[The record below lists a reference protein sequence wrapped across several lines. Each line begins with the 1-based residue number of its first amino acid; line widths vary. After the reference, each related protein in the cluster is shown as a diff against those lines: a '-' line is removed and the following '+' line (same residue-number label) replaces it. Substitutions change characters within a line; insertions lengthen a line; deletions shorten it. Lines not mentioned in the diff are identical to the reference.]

1 VTSESR
7 ALRVGA
13 ASTDPIIVGI
23 SGGSGAIYGV
33 RILERLRELD
43 VERHLVMTKAGLSTL
58 RYETDYTAQDLKALA
73 TTVHPVRDVGASIAS
88 GSFRTQGMIVAP
100 CSVKALSGIANC
112 YGDNLLQ
119 RAADV
124 TLKEQRKLVLMIRE
138 TPLHRGHLRLLVTA
152 AESGATIFP
161 PLPAFYARPKTIDE
175 MVDHSVGRV
184 LDLFEIDVGMPRWSG
199 QQTQDFD

>member
-1 VTSESR
+1 ME
-7 ALRVGA
+7 
-13 ASTDPIIVGI
+13 PIIVGI

-33 RILERLRELD
+33 RILERLKELGI
-43 VERHLVMTKAGLSTL
+43 ERHLVMTQPGLATL
-58 RYETDYTAQDLKALA
+58 RYETDYTAEDLKALA
-73 TTVHPVRDVGASIAS
+73 TEVHPVRNIGASIAS

-100 CSVKALSGIANC
+100 CSVKTLSGIAHC

-124 TLKEQRKLVLMIRE
+124 TLKEQRKLVLMVRE
-138 TPLHRGHLRLLVTA
+138 TPLHLGHLRLLVAA

-161 PLPAFYARPKTIDE
+161 PLPAFYARPETIDE

-184 LDLFEIDVGMPRWSG
+184 LDLFGIDVGLPRWG
-199 QQTQDFD
+199 GHQAEGLA

>member
-1 VTSESR
+1 MV
-7 ALRVGA
+7 
-13 ASTDPIIVGI
+13 VGI

-43 VERHLVMTKAGLSTL
+43 IETHLVMTQPGLATL

-73 TTVHPVRDVGASIAS
+73 TKVHPVRNIGASIAS

-100 CSVKALSGIANC
+100 CSVKTLSGIAHC

-138 TPLHRGHLRLLVTA
+138 TPLHRGHIRLLADA

-161 PLPAFYARPKTIDE
+161 PLPAFYALPKTIDE
-175 MVDHSVGRV
+175 MVDHTVGRV
-184 LDLFEIDVGMPRWSG
+184 LDLFGIDVGMPRWG
-199 QQTQDFD
+199 GPQTQEFA